1 MISMSIFWILIIVG
15 LVFLAKWLIYDGK
28 VEKFSSQRH
37 SDSRA
42 IDLLKERY
50 ARGEINK
57 AEFEDKKKNLIE

>member
-1 MISMSIFWILIIVG
+1 MSIFWILIIVG